1 MERLNLSEKPAH
13 SLQES
18 AIHCARYANIL
29 HLVKDK
35 VVLDI
40 ACGEGYGSALL
51 MKAGAK
57 RVVGVD
63 ISEES
68 IERAKKLFGKY
79 DVEYIVSDANT
90 ISERYGED
98 FFDIVVSI
106 ETIEHINTPDVF
118 LSSIKKTAKENAIF
132 YITCPNDYWYYP
144 NNEQSNPCHVR
155 KYTFQEFKELSTGVL
170 GNNVQWA
177 YGGSVFGFGT
187 VSANN
192 RGLEKIG
199 SSWMEISE
207 SENSINV
214 LNTEIDA
221 VNENNCSFFVGL
233 WNAPETNFSN
243 STFPISMDAYSR
255 MTEEFESNV
264 REVAI
269 KWSAAPDMT
278 PQTVLYRRPVAQFS
292 NFQPKI
298 VSSWLILALFQ
309 ANFLISGRSRL
320 CPYQLVN
327 SNQVRQGE

>member
-118 LSSIKKTAKENAIF
+118 LREGANKQVISSQADSLIKISR
-132 YITCPNDYWYYP
+132 I
-144 NNEQSNPCHVR
+144 
-155 KYTFQEFKELSTGVL
+155 
-170 GNNVQWA
+170 WA
-177 YGGSVFGFGT
+177 DFFP
-187 VSANN
+187 AN
-192 RGLEKIG
+192 
-199 SSWMEISE
+199 
-207 SENSINV
+207 
-214 LNTEIDA
+214 T
-221 VNENNCSFFVGL
+221 
-233 WNAPETNFSN
+233 
-243 STFPISMDAYSR
+243 
-255 MTEEFESNV
+255 
-264 REVAI
+264 
-269 KWSAAPDMT
+269 
-278 PQTVLYRRPVAQFS
+278 
-292 NFQPKI
+292 
-298 VSSWLILALFQ
+298 
-309 ANFLISGRSRL
+309 
-320 CPYQLVN
+320 
-327 SNQVRQGE
+327 SNQPI